1 MGINQIRL
9 SAESIAALYPEAL
22 VAEKDTD
29 QPVNNFKTGLTQNKK
44 DPGYSWLGKNL
55 LSICFL
61 VNYPDVDFIP
71 DDQLVFLQK
80 ILTACKISLNDIA
93 LINTNRAPVEWQVL
107 KTSFQP
113 GIVFFW
119 GDPPV
124 ITGLKQN
131 FPDMTI
137 STWENIQILPVMQSE
152 LMSRDNPRGLDL
164 KRNLWISLKK
174 LFNL

>member
-1 MGINQIRL
+1 MDINHIRL
-9 SAESIAALYPEAL
+9 SAELIANLYPEVL
-22 VAEKDTD
+22 VAEKDID
-29 QPVNNFKTGLTQNKK
+29 QRVNKFKTGLTQNMK
-44 DPGYSWLGKNL
+44 DPGYSCLGKNL

-61 VNYPDVDFIP
+61 VNCPEVEFIP
-71 DDQLVFLQK
+71 DDQFVFLQK
-80 ILTACKISLNDIA
+80 ILVACKLSLEDIA
-93 LINTNRAPVEWQVL
+93 LINTNRTPVEWQVL
-107 KTSFQP
+107 KTRFQP
-113 GIVFFW
+113 KIVFFW
-119 GDPPV
+119 GDTPA

-152 LMSRDNPRGLDL
+152 LMSRDNPKGPDL